1 MKNPYLTFEK
11 MVTKELT
18 RLFLLEL
25 DPVIKEMTRLQVL
38 KTRIWCRDYWTAIG
52 KQVPQNLRFSE
63 E

>member
-52 KQVPQNLRFSE
+52 KQVPPNLRFSE